1 MLIYMGFGKVTLNFF
16 VSLEVYMSVS
26 ILVANRISRM
36 KRGTPFSIEGFYS
49 LGTIT
54 SVQKAMSR
62 LAKEEIIVRVAKG
75 IYSRPKPLKS
85 IPSIKITA
93 KAEDVAKTWAR
104 THHYKIVPQGL
115 EAAYRL
121 GMQTQ
126 APMKSVY
133 WTTGPSREF
142 KVGNEVVQ
150 VHHTVKSKLQWEN
163 KPEGM
168 LFRGL
173 LALSPKYTSES
184 SLKGALTRLKLTES
198 ETLKVIAKL
207 QKNTMLGMWK
217 LKLENVKL
225 SFLS

>member
-1 MLIYMGFGKVTLNFF
+1 MIPHHFIC
-16 VSLEVYMSVS
+16 VSLDVYMSVS
-26 ILVANRISRM
+26 TLVANRVSRM

-49 LGTIT
+49 LGTTT

-62 LAKEEIIVRVAKG
+62 LAKEEKIVRVAKG

-93 KAEDVAKTWAR
+93 KAEEVAKTWAR
-104 THHYKIVPQGL
+104 THHYKMVPQGL

-142 KVGNEVVQ
+142 KIGNEVVQ
-150 VHHTVKSKLQWEN
+150 VHHTAKSKLQWEN
-163 KPEGM
+163 KPEGT

-173 LALSPKYTSES
+173 LALSPKHTSES
-184 SLKGALTRLKLTES
+184 LLKNALIRLKLTES

-207 QKNTMLGMWK
+207 QKNSMLAMWK
-217 LKLENVKL
+217 LKLENVERSLL
-225 SFLS
+225 S